1 MSISHAIWRRAS
13 PWSSSQRTCPDVE
26 YFLCFTATLTSS
38 RLSNPPLYSEY
49 QEFLHDTIIGFRE
62 KDWTFKQIAEWFRD
76 NGYETVTGKR
86 FYAIH
91 VFSIL
96 KKKRIRDERLN
107 ALPGDRNEI
116 TSPLW
121 VEYVERKYINSD

>member
-1 MSISHAIWRRAS
+1 MGSEV
-13 PWSSSQRTCPDVE
+13 D
-26 YFLCFTATLTSS
+26 YYLCFKARLTSA
-38 RLSNPPLYSEY
+38 RLSNPPPYSKY

-86 FYAIH
+86 FYATH

-96 KKKRIRDERLN
+96 KKKRLRDERLN
-107 ALPGDRNEI
+107 ALPEDRFEI